1 MEKLIPFAQI
11 NLFLVIFYAIYWLFL
26 RKETFHQVNRF
37 YLIGSSILSVI
48 LPFADLSSVKTWALA
63 GQIQSLVYEY
73 DLPELVVS
81 QNTEH
86 KLNWVLIISILYLTI
101 VAFLFLKLAFGV
113 ARAYAIVQSP
123 SFNESNA
130 FSFFGIIK
138 IDKKLPYFRTIRAH
152 ERVHTLQ
159 LHFLDLFFFELM
171 TVFFWCNPV
180 VYIYRFTIKNLHEFL
195 ADQEASQTL
204 PTVADYA
211 TLLLSKQFKIAPE
224 HLFVQP
230 FYNKSTLKIRIQM
243 LLKGKSNNWAIL
255 KYGVVA
261 PILLMAVLVS
271 SVSCSDNSVDKPVE
285 IDIIEDVKSEV
296 PPPPPPPAP
305 NDMSLFKAK
314 ETGPKPIFTAVE
326 QNPEFIGGQA
336 KMYQYLG
343 EHIKYPA
350 AAQRANISGRVFV
363 KFVVED
369 DGTISDVE
377 VMKGIGF
384 GCDEEAIRVVK
395 SMPKWNPGVQNGKNV
410 RVYYNMPIVYKL
422 D

>member
-1 MEKLIPFAQI
+1 
-11 NLFLVIFYAIYWLFL
+11 
-26 RKETFHQVNRF
+26 
-37 YLIGSSILSVI
+37 VI

-101 VAFLFLKLAFGV
+101 VAFLFLRLAFGV

-180 VYIYRFTIKNLHEFL
+180 VYIFRYTIKNLHEFL

-211 TLLLSKQFKIAPE
+211 TLLLSKQFKVAPE

-261 PILLMAVLVS
+261 PILFMALMVS
-271 SVSCSDNSVDKPVE
+271 SVSCSDASVKKSVE
-285 IDIIEDVKSEV
+285 IDILKEEKVGI
-296 PPPPPPPAP
+296 PPPVPLLEEA
-305 NDMSLFKAK
+305 DATLKIQKK
-314 ETGPKPIFTAVE
+314 EIFTAVE

-343 EHIKYPA
+343 ENIKYPA

-369 DGTISDVE
+369 DGAIGDVE

>member
-1 MEKLIPFAQI
+1 MEKLIPFFQI
-11 NLFLVIFYAIYWLFL
+11 NIFLVIFYAIYWLFL

-37 YLIGSSILSVI
+37 YLLASSILSVM
-48 LPFADLSSVKTWALA
+48 LPFSDLSSVRTWAVT
-63 GQIQSLVYEY
+63 GEIQNLIYAY
-73 DLPELVVS
+73 NLPELVVS
-81 QNTEH
+81 QNTDH
-86 KLNWVLIISILYLTI
+86 KLNWVLIISILYLSV
-101 VAFLFLKLAFGV
+101 VALLFLKLAFGV
-113 ARAYAIVQSP
+113 ARAYAIIQSP

-138 IDKKLPYFRTIRAH
+138 IDKKLPHFRTIRAH
-152 ERVHTLQ
+152 ERVHTIQ
-159 LHFLDLFFFELM
+159 LHFLDLFFFELLN
-171 TVFFWCNPV
+171 VVFWCNPV
-180 VYIYRFTIKNLHEFL
+180 VYLYKFTIKNLHEFL
-195 ADQEASQTL
+195 ADQEASRTL
-204 PTVADYA
+204 PSVADYA

-224 HLFVQP
+224 HLFVQQ
-230 FYNKSTLKIRIQM
+230 FHKKSTLKIRIQM

-261 PILLMAVLVS
+261 PILFMAVLVS
-271 SVSCSDNSVDKPVE
+271 SVSCSDATEGKPLE
-285 IDIIEDVKSEV
+285 IDIKEDVKSEI
-296 PPPPPPPAP
+296 PPPPPPARP
-305 NDMSLFKAK
+305 IDEADAALKIQK
-314 ETGPKPIFTAVE
+314 REIFTAVE
-326 QNPEFIGGQA
+326 QNPEFVGGQA

-343 EHIKYPA
+343 ENIKYPA

-369 DGTISDVE
+369 DGSIGDVS

-395 SMPKWNPGVQNGKNV
+395 SMPRWKPGVQNGKNV

>member
-1 MEKLIPFAQI
+1 MEKLIPFVQI
-11 NLFLVIFYAIYWLFL
+11 NLFLVVFYAIYWLFL

-37 YLIGSSILSVI
+37 YLLGSSILSVL
-48 LPFADLSSVKTWALA
+48 LPFIDLSSVRTWAVT
-63 GQIQSLVYEY
+63 GEIQNLIYEY
-73 DLPELVVS
+73 NLPELVVS
-81 QNTEH
+81 QNTDH
-86 KLNWVLIISILYLTI
+86 SLNWVLIISILYLTV
-101 VAFLFLKLAFGV
+101 VALLFLKLAFGV
-113 ARAYAIVQSP
+113 ARAYAIIQSP

-152 ERVHTLQ
+152 ERVHTIQ
-159 LHFLDLFFFELM
+159 LHFLDLFFFELLN
-171 TVFFWCNPV
+171 VVFWCNPV
-180 VYIYRFTIKNLHEFL
+180 VYLYKFTIKNLHEFL
-195 ADQEASQTL
+195 ADQQASQTL
-204 PTVADYA
+204 PSVADYA

-230 FYNKSTLKIRIQM
+230 FYNKSTLKMRIQM

-261 PILLMAVLVS
+261 PILFMAVLTS
-271 SVSCSDNSVDKPVE
+271 SVSCSNASVDEPVE
-285 IDIIEDVKSEV
+285 IDITKDETLAT
-296 PPPPPPPAP
+296 PPPPPPPP
-305 NDMSLFKAK
+305 
-314 ETGPKPIFTAVE
+314 PIDEADAARKIEKREIFSIVE
-326 QNPEFIGGQA
+326 QNPQFDGGQGE
-336 KMYQYLG
+336 MYKYLG
-343 EHIKYPA
+343 ENIKYPA

-369 DGTISDVE
+369 DGSIGDV
-377 VMKGIGF
+377 VVLKGIGF

-395 SMPKWNPGVQNGKNV
+395 SMPRWKPGVQNGKNV

>member
-1 MEKLIPFAQI
+1 
-11 NLFLVIFYAIYWLFL
+11 
-26 RKETFHQVNRF
+26 
-37 YLIGSSILSVI
+37 
-48 LPFADLSSVKTWALA
+48 
-63 GQIQSLVYEY
+63 
-73 DLPELVVS
+73 
-81 QNTEH
+81 
-86 KLNWVLIISILYLTI
+86 
-101 VAFLFLKLAFGV
+101 
-113 ARAYAIVQSP
+113 
-123 SFNESNA
+123 
-130 FSFFGIIK
+130 
-138 IDKKLPYFRTIRAH
+138 
-152 ERVHTLQ
+152 
-159 LHFLDLFFFELM
+159 
-171 TVFFWCNPV
+171 
-180 VYIYRFTIKNLHEFL
+180 L

-211 TLLLSKQFKIAPE
+211 TLLLSKQFKVAPE

-261 PILLMAVLVS
+261 PILFMALMVS
-271 SVSCSDNSVDKPVE
+271 SVSCSDASVKKSVE
-285 IDIIEDVKSEV
+285 IDILKEEKVGI
-296 PPPPPPPAP
+296 PPPVPLLEEA
-305 NDMSLFKAK
+305 DATLKIQKK
-314 ETGPKPIFTAVE
+314 EIFTAVE

-343 EHIKYPA
+343 ENIKYPA

-369 DGTISDVE
+369 DGAIGDVE

>member
-1 MEKLIPFAQI
+1 MEKLIPFVQI
-11 NLFLVIFYAIYWLFL
+11 NLFLVVFYAIYWLFL

-37 YLIGSSILSVI
+37 YLIGSSIISVL
-48 LPFADLSSVKTWALA
+48 LPFANLSSVKTWALA
-63 GQIQSLVYEY
+63 GQIQSLIYEY

-113 ARAYAIVQSP
+113 ARAYAIIQSP

-138 IDKKLPYFRTIRAH
+138 IDKKLPHFRTIRAH

-159 LHFLDLFFFELM
+159 LHFLDLFFFELLTM
-171 TVFFWCNPV
+171 VFWCNPV
-180 VYIYRFTIKNLHEFL
+180 VYLYRATIKNLHEFL
-195 ADQEASQTL
+195 ADEEASRTL

-224 HLFVQP
+224 HLFVQQ
-230 FYNKSTLKIRIQM
+230 FHKKSTLKIRIQM

-261 PILLMAVLVS
+261 PILFMAVMVS
-271 SVSCSDNSVDKPVE
+271 SVSCSDNSVNEPVE
-285 IDIIEDVKSEV
+285 IDILKEEKVGI
-296 PPPPPPPAP
+296 PPPPPPAP
-305 NDMSLFKAK
+305 PIDVADAALKIQK
-314 ETGPKPIFTAVE
+314 REIFTAVE
-326 QNPEFIGGQA
+326 QNPEFVGGQA

-343 EHIKYPA
+343 ENIKYPA

-369 DGTISDVE
+369 DGSIGDVN

-395 SMPKWNPGVQNGKNV
+395 SMPRWKPGVQNGKNV
-410 RVYYNMPIVYKL
+410 RVYYNMPIVYRL

>member
-1 MEKLIPFAQI
+1 MEKLIPFVQI
-11 NLFLVIFYAIYWLFL
+11 NLFLGVFYAIYWLFL

-37 YLIGSSILSVI
+37 YLIGSSIISVI

-63 GQIQSLVYEY
+63 GQIQSLIYEY

-81 QNTEH
+81 QNTQH

-113 ARAYAIVQSP
+113 ARAYAIIQSP

-138 IDKKLPYFRTIRAH
+138 IDKKLPHFRTIRAH

-159 LHFLDLFFFELM
+159 LHFLDLFFFELLTM
-171 TVFFWCNPV
+171 VFWCNPV
-180 VYIYRFTIKNLHEFL
+180 VYLYRATVKNLHEFL
-195 ADQEASQTL
+195 ADEEASRTL

-211 TLLLSKQFKIAPE
+211 TLLLSKHFKIAPE
-224 HLFVQP
+224 HLFVQQ
-230 FYNKSTLKIRIQM
+230 FHKKSTLKIRIQM

-261 PILLMAVLVS
+261 PILFIAVLVS
-271 SVSCSDNSVDKPVE
+271 SVSCSDVTIDKPVT
-285 IDIIEDVKSEV
+285 IDILERAKVDA
-296 PPPPPPPAP
+296 PPPPPPPP
-305 NDMSLFKAK
+305 IERKSGSKNL
-314 ETGPKPIFTAVE
+314 GNKPIFTAVE
-326 QNPEFIGGQA
+326 ENPEFKGGQA
-336 KMYQYLG
+336 EMYRYLG
-343 EHIKYPA
+343 ENIKYPA
-350 AAQRANISGRVFV
+350 AAQRANVSGRVFV
-363 KFVVED
+363 KFIVED
-369 DGTISDVE
+369 DGSIGDVV

-395 SMPKWNPGVQNGKNV
+395 SMPKWKPGVQNGKNV

>member
-101 VAFLFLKLAFGV
+101 VAFLFLRLAFGV

-180 VYIYRFTIKNLHEFL
+180 VYIFRYTIKNLHEFL

-211 TLLLSKQFKIAPE
+211 TLLLSKQFKVAPE

-261 PILLMAVLVS
+261 PILFMALMVS
-271 SVSCSDNSVDKPVE
+271 SVSCSDASVKKSVE
-285 IDIIEDVKSEV
+285 IDILKEEKVGI
-296 PPPPPPPAP
+296 PPPVPLLEEA
-305 NDMSLFKAK
+305 DATLKIQKK
-314 ETGPKPIFTAVE
+314 EIFTAVE

-343 EHIKYPA
+343 ENIKYPA

-369 DGTISDVE
+369 DGAIGDVE

>member
-1 MEKLIPFAQI
+1 MEKLIPFVQI
-11 NLFLVIFYAIYWLFL
+11 NLFLVVFYAIYWLFL

-37 YLIGSSILSVI
+37 YLIGSSIISVL

-63 GQIQSLVYEY
+63 GQIQSLIYEY

-113 ARAYAIVQSP
+113 ARAYAIIQSP

-138 IDKKLPYFRTIRAH
+138 IDKKLPHFRTIRAH

-159 LHFLDLFFFELM
+159 LHFLDLFFFELLTM
-171 TVFFWCNPV
+171 VFWCNPV
-180 VYIYRFTIKNLHEFL
+180 VYLYRATIKNLHEFL
-195 ADQEASQTL
+195 ADEEASRTL

-224 HLFVQP
+224 HLFVQQ
-230 FYNKSTLKIRIQM
+230 FHKKSTLKVRIQM

-261 PILLMAVLVS
+261 PILFMAVMVS
-271 SVSCSDNSVDKPVE
+271 SVSCSDNSVNEPVE
-285 IDIIEDVKSEV
+285 IDIIKEEKVGI
-296 PPPPPPPAP
+296 PPPPPPAP
-305 NDMSLFKAK
+305 PIDVADAALKIQK
-314 ETGPKPIFTAVE
+314 REIFTAVE
-326 QNPEFIGGQA
+326 QNPEFVGGQA

-343 EHIKYPA
+343 ENIKYPA

-369 DGTISDVE
+369 DGSIGDVK

-395 SMPKWNPGVQNGKNV
+395 SMPRWKPGVQNGKNV
-410 RVYYNMPIVYKL
+410 RVYYNMPIVYRL

>member
-1 MEKLIPFAQI
+1 MEKLIPFVQV

-37 YLIGSSILSVI
+37 YLIGSSILSMI

-261 PILLMAVLVS
+261 PILFMALMVS
-271 SVSCSDNSVDKPVE
+271 SVSCSDASVKKSVE
-285 IDIIEDVKSEV
+285 IDILKEEKVGI
-296 PPPPPPPAP
+296 PPPPPIPLLEEA
-305 NDMSLFKAK
+305 DATLKIQKK
-314 ETGPKPIFTAVE
+314 EIFTAVE

-343 EHIKYPA
+343 ENIKYPA

-369 DGTISDVE
+369 DGAIGDVE

>member
-1 MEKLIPFAQI
+1 MEKLIPFVQI
-11 NLFLVIFYAIYWLFL
+11 NLFLVVFYAIYWLFL

-37 YLIGSSILSVI
+37 YLIGSSIISVL

-63 GQIQSLVYEY
+63 GQIQSLIYEY

-113 ARAYAIVQSP
+113 ARAYAIIQSP

-138 IDKKLPYFRTIRAH
+138 IDKKLPHFRTIRAH

-159 LHFLDLFFFELM
+159 LHFLDLFFFELLTM
-171 TVFFWCNPV
+171 VFWCNPV
-180 VYIYRFTIKNLHEFL
+180 VYLCRATIKNLHEFL
-195 ADQEASQTL
+195 ADEEASRTL

-224 HLFVQP
+224 HLFVQQ
-230 FYNKSTLKIRIQM
+230 FHKKSTLKIRIQM

-261 PILLMAVLVS
+261 PILFMAVIVS
-271 SVSCSDNSVDKPVE
+271 SVSCSDNSVNEPVE
-285 IDIIEDVKSEV
+285 IDIIKEEKVGI
-296 PPPPPPPAP
+296 PPPPPPAP
-305 NDMSLFKAK
+305 PIDVTDAALKIQK
-314 ETGPKPIFTAVE
+314 REIFTAVE
-326 QNPEFIGGQA
+326 QNPEFVGGQA

-343 EHIKYPA
+343 ENIKYPA

-369 DGTISDVE
+369 DGSIGDVK

-395 SMPKWNPGVQNGKNV
+395 SMPRWKPGVQNGKNV
-410 RVYYNMPIVYKL
+410 RVYYNMPIVYRL

>member
-1 MEKLIPFAQI
+1 MEKLIPFVQI
-11 NLFLVIFYAIYWLFL
+11 NLFLVVFYAIYWLFL

-37 YLIGSSILSVI
+37 YLIGSSIISVL
-48 LPFADLSSVKTWALA
+48 LPFVDLSSVKTWALA
-63 GQIQSLVYEY
+63 GQIQSLIYEY

-81 QNTEH
+81 QNTEN
-86 KLNWVLIISILYLTI
+86 KLNWVLIISILYLSV
-101 VAFLFLKLAFGV
+101 VALLFLKLAFGV
-113 ARAYAIVQSP
+113 ARAYAIIQSP

-138 IDKKLPYFRTIRAH
+138 IDKKLPHFRTIRAH

-159 LHFLDLFFFELM
+159 LHFLDLFFFELLIM
-171 TVFFWCNPV
+171 VFWCNPM
-180 VYIYRFTIKNLHEFL
+180 VYLYRASIKNLHEFL
-195 ADQEASQTL
+195 ADEEASRTL

-224 HLFVQP
+224 HLFVQQ
-230 FYNKSTLKIRIQM
+230 FQKKSTLKIRIQM

-261 PILLMAVLVS
+261 PMLFMAVLVS
-271 SVSCSDNSVDKPVE
+271 SVSCSEPTINSPVE
-285 IDIIEDVKSEV
+285 IDIVKDGKSEI
-296 PPPPPPPAP
+296 PPPAP
-305 NDMSLFKAK
+305 PIDEADAALKIQKK
-314 ETGPKPIFTAVE
+314 EIYTAVE
-326 QNPEFIGGQA
+326 QNPEFVGGQD

-343 EHIKYPA
+343 ENIKYPA
-350 AAQRANISGRVFV
+350 AAQRADVSGRVFV
-363 KFVVED
+363 KFIVED
-369 DGTISDVE
+369 DGTIGDVV

-395 SMPKWNPGVQNGKNV
+395 SMPRWKPGVQNGKNV

>member
-1 MEKLIPFAQI
+1 MEKLIPFVQI
-11 NLFLVIFYAIYWLFL
+11 NLFLVVFYAIYWLFL

-37 YLIGSSILSVI
+37 YLIGSSIISVL

-63 GQIQSLVYEY
+63 GQIQSLIYEY

-113 ARAYAIVQSP
+113 ARAYAIIQSP

-138 IDKKLPYFRTIRAH
+138 IDKKLPHFRTIRAH

-159 LHFLDLFFFELM
+159 LHFLDLFFFELLTM
-171 TVFFWCNPV
+171 VFWCNPV
-180 VYIYRFTIKNLHEFL
+180 VYLYRATIKNLHEFL
-195 ADQEASQTL
+195 ADEEASRTL

-224 HLFVQP
+224 HLFVQQ
-230 FYNKSTLKIRIQM
+230 FHKKSTLKIRIQM

-261 PILLMAVLVS
+261 PILFMAVMVS
-271 SVSCSDNSVDKPVE
+271 SVSCSDNSVNEPVE
-285 IDIIEDVKSEV
+285 IDILKEEKVGI
-296 PPPPPPPAP
+296 PPPPPPAP
-305 NDMSLFKAK
+305 PIDVADAALKIQK
-314 ETGPKPIFTAVE
+314 REIFTAVE
-326 QNPEFIGGQA
+326 QNPEFVGGQA

-343 EHIKYPA
+343 ENIKYPA

-369 DGTISDVE
+369 DGSIGDVK

-395 SMPKWNPGVQNGKNV
+395 SMPRWKPGVQNGKNV
-410 RVYYNMPIVYKL
+410 RVYYNMPIVYRL

>member
-1 MEKLIPFAQI
+1 MEKLIPFLQI
-11 NLFLVIFYAIYWLFL
+11 NLFLVVFYAIYWLFL

-37 YLIGSSILSVI
+37 YLLGSTVLSIM
-48 LPFADLSSVKTWALA
+48 LPFTDLSSVRSWALT
-63 GQIQSLVYEY
+63 GEIQSLIYEY
-73 DLPELVVS
+73 NLPELVVS
-81 QNTEH
+81 QNTDH
-86 KLNWVLIISILYLTI
+86 SLNWVLIISILYLTV
-101 VAFLFLKLAFGV
+101 VALLFLKLAFGV
-113 ARAYAIVQSP
+113 ARAYAIIQTP

-159 LHFLDLFFFELM
+159 LHFLDLFFFELL
-171 TVFFWCNPV
+171 TVVFWCNPV

-195 ADQEASQTL
+195 ADQEASRTL

-224 HLFVQP
+224 HLFVQQ
-230 FYNKSTLKIRIQM
+230 FHKKSTLKIRIQM

-261 PILLMAVLVS
+261 PILFLAVLVS
-271 SVSCSDNSVDKPVE
+271 SVSCSDTSISEPVE
-285 IDIIEDVKSEV
+285 IDISKDEQMGI
-296 PPPPPPPAP
+296 PPPPPPAP
-305 NDMSLFKAK
+305 LIDEADAALKIQK
-314 ETGPKPIFTAVE
+314 REIFTAVE
-326 QNPEFIGGQA
+326 QGPEFVGGQA

-343 EHIKYPA
+343 ENIKYPA

-369 DGTISDVE
+369 DGSIGEVN

-395 SMPKWNPGVQNGKNV
+395 SMPKWKPGVQNGKNV
-410 RVYYNMPIVYKL
+410 RVYYNMPIVYRL

>member
-101 VAFLFLKLAFGV
+101 VAFLFLRLAFGV

-180 VYIYRFTIKNLHEFL
+180 VYIFRYTIKNLHEFL

-261 PILLMAVLVS
+261 PILFMALMVS
-271 SVSCSDNSVDKPVE
+271 SVSCSDASVKKSVE
-285 IDIIEDVKSEV
+285 IDILKEEKVGI
-296 PPPPPPPAP
+296 PPPVPLLEEA
-305 NDMSLFKAK
+305 DATLKIQKK
-314 ETGPKPIFTAVE
+314 EIFTAVE

-343 EHIKYPA
+343 ENIKYPA

-369 DGTISDVE
+369 DGAIGDVE

>member
-1 MEKLIPFAQI
+1 MEKLIPFVQI
-11 NLFLVIFYAIYWLFL
+11 NLFLVVFYAIYWLFL

-37 YLIGSSILSVI
+37 YLIGSSIISVL

-63 GQIQSLVYEY
+63 GQIQSLIYEY

-113 ARAYAIVQSP
+113 ARAYAIIQSP

-138 IDKKLPYFRTIRAH
+138 IDKKLPHFRTIRAH

-159 LHFLDLFFFELM
+159 LHFLDLFFFELLTM
-171 TVFFWCNPV
+171 VFWCNPV
-180 VYIYRFTIKNLHEFL
+180 VYLYRATIKNLHEFL
-195 ADQEASQTL
+195 ADEEASRTL

-211 TLLLSKQFKIAPE
+211 TLLLSKHFKIAPE
-224 HLFVQP
+224 HLFVQQ
-230 FYNKSTLKIRIQM
+230 FHKKSTLKIRIQM

-261 PILLMAVLVS
+261 PILFMAVMVS
-271 SVSCSDNSVDKPVE
+271 SVSCSDNSVNEPVE
-285 IDIIEDVKSEV
+285 IDILKEEKVGI
-296 PPPPPPPAP
+296 PPPPPPAP
-305 NDMSLFKAK
+305 PIDVADAAWKIQK
-314 ETGPKPIFTAVE
+314 REIFTAVE
-326 QNPEFIGGQA
+326 QNPEFVGGQA

-343 EHIKYPA
+343 ENIKYPA

-369 DGTISDVE
+369 DGSIGDVN

-395 SMPKWNPGVQNGKNV
+395 SMPRWKPGVQNGKNV
-410 RVYYNMPIVYKL
+410 RVYYNMPIVYRL

>member
-1 MEKLIPFAQI
+1 MEKLIPFVQV

-37 YLIGSSILSVI
+37 YLIGSSILSMI
-48 LPFADLSSVKTWALA
+48 LPFVDLSSVKTWALA

-113 ARAYAIVQSP
+113 ARAYAIVLSP

-180 VYIYRFTIKNLHEFL
+180 VYIYRYTIKNLHEFL

-261 PILLMAVLVS
+261 PILFMALMVS
-271 SVSCSDNSVDKPVE
+271 SVSCSDASVKKSVE
-285 IDIIEDVKSEV
+285 IDILKEEKVGI
-296 PPPPPPPAP
+296 PPPPPIPLLEEA
-305 NDMSLFKAK
+305 DATLKIQKK
-314 ETGPKPIFTAVE
+314 EIFTAVE

-343 EHIKYPA
+343 ENIKYPA

-369 DGTISDVE
+369 DGAIGDVE

>member
-1 MEKLIPFAQI
+1 MEKLIPFVQI
-11 NLFLVIFYAIYWLFL
+11 NLFLVVFYAIYWLFL

-37 YLIGSSILSVI
+37 YLIGSSIISVL
-48 LPFADLSSVKTWALA
+48 LPFVDLSSVKTWALA
-63 GQIQSLVYEY
+63 GQIQSLIYEY

-86 KLNWVLIISILYLTI
+86 KLNWVLIISILYLSV
-101 VAFLFLKLAFGV
+101 VALLFLKLAFGV
-113 ARAYAIVQSP
+113 ARAYAIIQSP

-138 IDKKLPYFRTIRAH
+138 IDKKLPHFRTIRAH

-159 LHFLDLFFFELM
+159 LHFLDLFFFELLIM
-171 TVFFWCNPV
+171 VFWCNPM
-180 VYIYRFTIKNLHEFL
+180 VYLYRASIKNLHEFL
-195 ADQEASQTL
+195 ADEEASRTL
-204 PTVADYA
+204 PSVADYA

-224 HLFVQP
+224 HLFVQQ
-230 FYNKSTLKIRIQM
+230 FQKKSTLKIRIQM

-261 PILLMAVLVS
+261 PMLFMAVLVS
-271 SVSCSDNSVDKPVE
+271 SVSCSEPTINSPVE
-285 IDIIEDVKSEV
+285 IDIVKDGKSEI
-296 PPPPPPPAP
+296 PPPAP
-305 NDMSLFKAK
+305 PIDEADAALKIQKK
-314 ETGPKPIFTAVE
+314 EIYTAVE
-326 QNPEFIGGQA
+326 QNPEFVGGQD

-343 EHIKYPA
+343 ENIKYPA
-350 AAQRANISGRVFV
+350 AAQRADVSGRVFV
-363 KFVVED
+363 KFIVED
-369 DGTISDVE
+369 DGTIGDVV

-395 SMPKWNPGVQNGKNV
+395 SMPRWKPGVQNGKNV

>member
-1 MEKLIPFAQI
+1 MEKLIPFVQI
-11 NLFLVIFYAIYWLFL
+11 NLFLVVFYAIYWLFL

-37 YLIGSSILSVI
+37 YLIGSSVISVL

-81 QNTEH
+81 QNTQH

-113 ARAYAIVQSP
+113 ARAYAIIQSP

-138 IDKKLPYFRTIRAH
+138 IDKKLPHFRTIRAH
-152 ERVHTLQ
+152 ERVHTIQ
-159 LHFLDLFFFELM
+159 LHFLDLFFFELLTM
-171 TVFFWCNPV
+171 VFWCNPV
-180 VYIYRFTIKNLHEFL
+180 VYLYRATIKNLHEFL
-195 ADQEASQTL
+195 ADEEASRTL

-224 HLFVQP
+224 HLFVQQ
-230 FYNKSTLKIRIQM
+230 FHKKSTLKIRIQM

-261 PILLMAVLVS
+261 PILFLAIMIS
-271 SVSCSDNSVDKPVE
+271 SVSCSDTVITEPVE
-285 IDIIEDVKSEV
+285 IDILEKGKADA
-296 PPPPPPPAP
+296 PPPPPPVPESEQGTLAR
-305 NDMSLFKAK
+305 KAANK
-314 ETGPKPIFTAVE
+314 EIFTAVE
-326 QNPEFIGGQA
+326 QNPEFKGGQA
-336 KMYQYLG
+336 EMYKFLG
-343 EHIKYPA
+343 EHIKYPQ
-350 AAQRANISGRVFV
+350 AAQRANVSGRVFV
-363 KFVVED
+363 KFIVEADGSIGDVV
-369 DGTISDVE
+369 

-384 GCDEEAIRVVK
+384 GCDEEAVRVVK
-395 SMPKWNPGVQNGKNV
+395 SMPNWTPGMQNGKAV
-410 RVYYNMPIVYKL
+410 RVYYNMPIVYRL

>member
-101 VAFLFLKLAFGV
+101 VAFLFLRLAFGV

-180 VYIYRFTIKNLHEFL
+180 VYIFRYTIKNLHEFL

-261 PILLMAVLVS
+261 PILFMALMVS
-271 SVSCSDNSVDKPVE
+271 SVSCSDASVKKSVE
-285 IDIIEDVKSEV
+285 IDILKEEKVGI
-296 PPPPPPPAP
+296 PPPVPLLEEA
-305 NDMSLFKAK
+305 DATLKIQKK
-314 ETGPKPIFTAVE
+314 EIFTAVE

-343 EHIKYPA
+343 ENIKYPA

-369 DGTISDVE
+369 DGAIGDVE

-384 GCDEEAIRVVK
+384 GCDKEAIRVVK

>member
-1 MEKLIPFAQI
+1 MEKLIPFVQI
-11 NLFLVIFYAIYWLFL
+11 NLFLVVFYAIYWLFL

-37 YLIGSSILSVI
+37 YLIGSSIISVL

-63 GQIQSLVYEY
+63 GQIQSLIYEY

-113 ARAYAIVQSP
+113 ARAYAIIQSP

-138 IDKKLPYFRTIRAH
+138 IDKKLPHFRTIRAH

-159 LHFLDLFFFELM
+159 LHFLDLFFFELLTM
-171 TVFFWCNPV
+171 VFWCNPV
-180 VYIYRFTIKNLHEFL
+180 VYLYRATIKNLHEFL
-195 ADQEASQTL
+195 ADEEASRTL

-224 HLFVQP
+224 HLFVQQ
-230 FYNKSTLKIRIQM
+230 FHKKSTLKIRIQM

-261 PILLMAVLVS
+261 PILFMAVMVS
-271 SVSCSDNSVDKPVE
+271 SVSCSDNSVNEPVE
-285 IDIIEDVKSEV
+285 IDILKEEKVGI
-296 PPPPPPPAP
+296 PPPPPPAP
-305 NDMSLFKAK
+305 PIDVTDAALKIQK
-314 ETGPKPIFTAVE
+314 REIFTAVE
-326 QNPEFIGGQA
+326 QNPEFVGGQA

-343 EHIKYPA
+343 ENIKYPA

-369 DGTISDVE
+369 DGSIGDVK

-384 GCDEEAIRVVK
+384 GCDEEAVRVVK
-395 SMPKWNPGVQNGKNV
+395 SMPKWKPGVQNGKNV
-410 RVYYNMPIVYKL
+410 RVYYNMPIVYRL

>member
-1 MEKLIPFAQI
+1 MEKLIPFVQI
-11 NLFLVIFYAIYWLFL
+11 NLFLVVFYAIYWLFL

-37 YLIGSSILSVI
+37 YLIGSSIISVL
-48 LPFADLSSVKTWALA
+48 LPFVDLSSVKTWALA
-63 GQIQSLVYEY
+63 GQIQSLIYEY

-81 QNTEH
+81 QNTEN
-86 KLNWVLIISILYLTI
+86 KLNWVLIISILYLSV
-101 VAFLFLKLAFGV
+101 VALLFLKLAFGV
-113 ARAYAIVQSP
+113 ARAYAIIQSP

-138 IDKKLPYFRTIRAH
+138 IDKKLPHFRTIRAH

-159 LHFLDLFFFELM
+159 LHFLDLFFFELLIM
-171 TVFFWCNPV
+171 VFWCNPM
-180 VYIYRFTIKNLHEFL
+180 VYLYRASIKNLHEFL
-195 ADQEASQTL
+195 ADEEASRTL

-224 HLFVQP
+224 HLFVQQ
-230 FYNKSTLKIRIQM
+230 FHKKSTLKIRIQM

-261 PILLMAVLVS
+261 PMLFMAVLVS
-271 SVSCSDNSVDKPVE
+271 SVSCSEPTINSPVE
-285 IDIIEDVKSEV
+285 IDIVKDGKSEI
-296 PPPPPPPAP
+296 PPPAP
-305 NDMSLFKAK
+305 PIDEADAALKIQKK
-314 ETGPKPIFTAVE
+314 EIYTAVE
-326 QNPEFIGGQA
+326 QNPEFVGGQD

-343 EHIKYPA
+343 ENIKYPA
-350 AAQRANISGRVFV
+350 AAQRADVSGRVFV
-363 KFVVED
+363 KFIVED
-369 DGTISDVE
+369 DGTIGDVV

-395 SMPKWNPGVQNGKNV
+395 SMPRWKPGVQNGKNV

>member
-1 MEKLIPFAQI
+1 MEKLIPFVQI
-11 NLFLVIFYAIYWLFL
+11 NLFLVVFYTIYWLFL

-37 YLIGSSILSVI
+37 YLIGSSIISVI
-48 LPFADLSSVKTWALA
+48 LPFADLSLVKTWALA
-63 GQIQSLVYEY
+63 GQIQSLIYEY

-81 QNTEH
+81 QNTTH

-113 ARAYAIVQSP
+113 ARAYAIIQSP

-159 LHFLDLFFFELM
+159 LHFLDLFFFELLTM
-171 TVFFWCNPV
+171 VFWCNPV
-180 VYIYRFTIKNLHEFL
+180 VYLYRATIKNLHEFL
-195 ADQEASQTL
+195 ADEEASRTL

-224 HLFVQP
+224 HLFVQQ
-230 FYNKSTLKIRIQM
+230 FHKKSTLKIRIQM
-243 LLKGKSNNWAIL
+243 LMKGKSNNWAIL

-261 PILLMAVLVS
+261 PILFIAVLVS
-271 SVSCSDNSVDKPVE
+271 SVSCSDATEGKPIE
-285 IDIIEDVKSEV
+285 IEIIEDVKSEI
-296 PPPPPPPAP
+296 PPPPPPAP
-305 NDMSLFKAK
+305 KIDEADVALKINKR
-314 ETGPKPIFTAVE
+314 EIFTAVE
-326 QNPEFIGGQA
+326 QNPEFVGGQA

-343 EHIKYPA
+343 ENIKYPA
-350 AAQRANISGRVFV
+350 AAQRANVSGRVFV
-363 KFVVED
+363 KFIVEE
-369 DGTISDVE
+369 DGSIGNVA

-395 SMPKWNPGVQNGKNV
+395 SMPRWKPGVQNGKYV
-410 RVYYNMPIVYKL
+410 RVYYNMPIVYRL

>member
-1 MEKLIPFAQI
+1 MEKLIPFVQI
-11 NLFLVIFYAIYWLFL
+11 NLFLVVFYAIYWLFL

-37 YLIGSSILSVI
+37 YLLGSSILSVM
-48 LPFADLSSVKTWALA
+48 LPFIDLSSVKTWAVT
-63 GQIQSLVYEY
+63 GEIQNLIYEY
-73 DLPELVVS
+73 NLPELVVS
-81 QNTEH
+81 QNTDH
-86 KLNWVLIISILYLTI
+86 SLNWVLIICILYLTV
-101 VAFLFLKLAFGV
+101 VALLFLKLAFGV
-113 ARAYAIVQSP
+113 ARAYAIIQSP

-138 IDKKLPYFRTIRAH
+138 IDKKLPHFRTIRAH
-152 ERVHTLQ
+152 ERVHTIQ
-159 LHFLDLFFFELM
+159 LHFLDLFFFELLN
-171 TVFFWCNPV
+171 VVFWCNPV
-180 VYIYRFTIKNLHEFL
+180 VYLYTFTIKNLHEFL
-195 ADQEASQTL
+195 ADQEASRTL
-204 PTVADYA
+204 PSVADYA

-230 FYNKSTLKIRIQM
+230 FHKKSTLKVRIQM

-261 PILLMAVLVS
+261 PILFLAVLVS
-271 SVSCSDNSVDKPVE
+271 SVSCSDANINEPAE
-285 IDIIEDVKSEV
+285 INLSKDETLVT
-296 PPPPPPPAP
+296 PPLPIDEPDAT
-305 NDMSLFKAK
+305 KK
-314 ETGPKPIFTAVE
+314 IKKREIFTAVE
-326 QNPEFIGGQA
+326 QNPEFAGGQA
-336 KMYQYLG
+336 EMYRYLG
-343 EHIKYPA
+343 ENIKYPA

-369 DGTISDVE
+369 DGSIGDVV

-395 SMPKWNPGVQNGKNV
+395 SMPRWKPGVQNGKNV

>member
-1 MEKLIPFAQI
+1 MEKLIPFVQI
-11 NLFLVIFYAIYWLFL
+11 NLFLVVFYAIYWLFL

-37 YLIGSSILSVI
+37 YLIGSSIISVI
-48 LPFADLSSVKTWALA
+48 LPFADLSSVKTWTLA
-63 GQIQSLVYEY
+63 GQIQSLIYEY
-73 DLPELVVS
+73 ELPELVVS

-113 ARAYAIVQSP
+113 ARAYAIIQSP

-138 IDKKLPYFRTIRAH
+138 IDKKLPHFRTIRAH

-159 LHFLDLFFFELM
+159 LHFLDLFFFELLTM
-171 TVFFWCNPV
+171 VFWCNPV
-180 VYIYRFTIKNLHEFL
+180 VYLYRATIKNLHEFL
-195 ADQEASQTL
+195 ADEEASRTL

-224 HLFVQP
+224 HLFVQQ
-230 FYNKSTLKIRIQM
+230 FHKKSTLKIRIQM

-261 PILLMAVLVS
+261 PILFLAVLVS
-271 SVSCSDNSVDKPVE
+271 SVSCSDVTIDRPVT
-285 IDIIEDVKSEV
+285 IDILERAKVDA
-296 PPPPPPPAP
+296 PPPPPPPIERQSGSK
-305 NDMSLFKAK
+305 NL
-314 ETGPKPIFTAVE
+314 GNKPIFTAVE
-326 QNPEFIGGQA
+326 ENPEFIGGRVE
-336 KMYQYLG
+336 MYKYLG
-343 EHIKYPA
+343 ENIQYPA
-350 AAQRANISGRVFV
+350 AAQRANVSGRVFV
-363 KFVVED
+363 KFIVEEDGSIGDVV
-369 DGTISDVE
+369 

-395 SMPKWNPGVQNGKNV
+395 SMPKWKPGVQNGKNV
-410 RVYYNMPIVYKL
+410 RVYNNMPIVYRL

>member
-1 MEKLIPFAQI
+1 MEKLIPFVQI
-11 NLFLVIFYAIYWLFL
+11 NLFLVVFYAIYWLFL

-37 YLIGSSILSVI
+37 YLIGSSIISVI
-48 LPFADLSSVKTWALA
+48 LPFADLSSVKTWTLA
-63 GQIQSLVYEY
+63 GEIQSLIYEY
-73 DLPELVVS
+73 ELPELVVS

-113 ARAYAIVQSP
+113 ARAYAIIQSP

-138 IDKKLPYFRTIRAH
+138 IDKKLPHFRTIRAH

-159 LHFLDLFFFELM
+159 LHFLDLFFFELLTM
-171 TVFFWCNPV
+171 VFWCNPV
-180 VYIYRFTIKNLHEFL
+180 VYLYRATIKNLHEFL
-195 ADQEASQTL
+195 ADEEASRTL

-224 HLFVQP
+224 HLFVQQ
-230 FYNKSTLKIRIQM
+230 FHKKSTLKIRIQM
-243 LLKGKSNNWAIL
+243 LLKGKSNNWAIM

-261 PILLMAVLVS
+261 PILFMAVMVS
-271 SVSCSDNSVDKPVE
+271 SVSCSDNSVNEPVE
-285 IDIIEDVKSEV
+285 IDILKEEKVGI
-296 PPPPPPPAP
+296 PPPPPPAP
-305 NDMSLFKAK
+305 PIDVADAALKIQRR
-314 ETGPKPIFTAVE
+314 EIFTAVE
-326 QNPEFIGGQA
+326 QNPEFVGGQA

-343 EHIKYPA
+343 ENIKYPA

-369 DGTISDVE
+369 DGSIGDVN

-395 SMPKWNPGVQNGKNV
+395 SMPRWKPGVQNGKNV
-410 RVYYNMPIVYKL
+410 RVYYNMPIVYRL

>member
-1 MEKLIPFAQI
+1 MEKLIPFIQI
-11 NLFLVIFYAIYWLFL
+11 NLFLVVFYAIYWLFL

-37 YLIGSSILSVI
+37 YLLGSTLISIT
-48 LPFADLSSVKTWALA
+48 LPFADLSFVKSWAWS

-86 KLNWVLIISILYLTI
+86 KLNWVLIVSILYLTI

-113 ARAYAIVQSP
+113 ARAYAIIQSP
-123 SFNESNA
+123 NFNESNA

-138 IDKKLPYFRTIRAH
+138 IDKKMPHFRTIRAH
-152 ERVHTLQ
+152 ERVHTIQ
-159 LHFLDLFFFELM
+159 LHFLDLFFFEL
-171 TVFFWCNPV
+171 VSVVFWCNPV
-180 VYIYRFTIKNLHEFL
+180 VYFYKNTIKNLHEFL
-195 ADQEASQTL
+195 ADAEASRTL
-204 PTVADYA
+204 PSVADYA

-230 FYNKSTLKIRIQM
+230 FHKTSTLKIRIQM
-243 LLKGKSNNWAIL
+243 LLKGKSTKWAIM

-261 PILLMAVLVS
+261 PILFLAVLVS
-271 SVSCSDNSVDKPVE
+271 SVSCSEISADKPVE
-285 IDIIEDVKSEV
+285 IDIIENAKSEV

-305 NDMSLFKAK
+305 AEKKVLPSKD
-314 ETGPKPIFTAVE
+314 KPIFTAVE

-336 KMYQYLG
+336 EMYRYLG
-343 EHIKYPA
+343 ENIKYPT
-350 AAQRANISGRVFV
+350 AAQRADVSGRVFV
-363 KFVVED
+363 KFIVED
-369 DGTISDVE
+369 DGSIGEVE

-395 SMPKWNPGVQNGKNV
+395 SMPKWQPGVQNGHKV
-410 RVYYNMPIVYKL
+410 RTYYNMPIVYRL

>member
-1 MEKLIPFAQI
+1 MEKLIPFVQI
-11 NLFLVIFYAIYWLFL
+11 NLFLVVFYAIYWLFL

-37 YLIGSSILSVI
+37 YLIGSSVISVL

-63 GQIQSLVYEY
+63 GQIQSLIYEY

-81 QNTEH
+81 QNTQH

-113 ARAYAIVQSP
+113 ARAYAIIQSP

-130 FSFFGIIK
+130 FSFFGVIK
-138 IDKKLPYFRTIRAH
+138 IDKKLPHFRTIRAH
-152 ERVHTLQ
+152 ERVHTIQ
-159 LHFLDLFFFELM
+159 LHFLDLFFFELLT
-171 TVFFWCNPV
+171 TVFWCNPV
-180 VYIYRFTIKNLHEFL
+180 VYLYRATIKNLHEFL
-195 ADQEASQTL
+195 ADEEASRTL

-224 HLFVQP
+224 HLFVQQ
-230 FYNKSTLKIRIQM
+230 FHKKSTLKIRIQM

-261 PILLMAVLVS
+261 PILFLAVLVS
-271 SVSCSDNSVDKPVE
+271 SVSCSDVTIDKPVT
-285 IDIIEDVKSEV
+285 IDILESAKVV
-296 PPPPPPPAP
+296 APPPPPPPPIARLSSSE
-305 NDMSLFKAK
+305 NVGS
-314 ETGPKPIFTAVE
+314 KPIFTAVE
-326 QNPEFIGGQA
+326 QSPEFFGGQTE
-336 KMYQYLG
+336 MYKYLG
-343 EHIKYPA
+343 QNIQYPA
-350 AAQRANISGRVFV
+350 DAQRANVSGKVFV
-363 KFVVED
+363 KFIVED
-369 DGTISDVE
+369 DGSIGNVE

-395 SMPKWNPGVQNGKNV
+395 SMPRWKPGVQNGKNV
-410 RVYYNMPIVYKL
+410 RVYYNMPIVYRL

>member
-1 MEKLIPFAQI
+1 MEKLIPFVQI
-11 NLFLVIFYAIYWLFL
+11 NLFLVVFYAIYWLFL

-37 YLIGSSILSVI
+37 YLLGSSILSVM
-48 LPFADLSSVKTWALA
+48 LPFIDLSSVKTWAVT
-63 GQIQSLVYEY
+63 GEIQNLIYEY
-73 DLPELVVS
+73 NLPELVVS
-81 QNTEH
+81 QNTDH
-86 KLNWVLIISILYLTI
+86 SLNWVLIISILYLTV
-101 VAFLFLKLAFGV
+101 VALLFLKLAFGV
-113 ARAYAIVQSP
+113 ARAYAIIQSP

-138 IDKKLPYFRTIRAH
+138 IDKKLPHFRTIRAH
-152 ERVHTLQ
+152 ERVHTIQ
-159 LHFLDLFFFELM
+159 LHFLDLFFFELLN
-171 TVFFWCNPV
+171 VVFWCNPV
-180 VYIYRFTIKNLHEFL
+180 VYLYKFTIKNLHEFL
-195 ADQEASQTL
+195 ADQEASRTL
-204 PTVADYA
+204 PSVADYA

-230 FYNKSTLKIRIQM
+230 FYKKSTLKMRIQM

-261 PILLMAVLVS
+261 PILFLAVLIS
-271 SVSCSDNSVDKPVE
+271 SVSCSDANINEPAE
-285 IDIIEDVKSEV
+285 INLSKDETLVT
-296 PPPPPPPAP
+296 PPPPPLPI
-305 NDMSLFKAK
+305 D
-314 ETGPKPIFTAVE
+314 ETDATKKIKKREIFTAVE
-326 QNPEFIGGQA
+326 QNPEFAGGQA
-336 KMYQYLG
+336 EMYRYLG
-343 EHIKYPA
+343 ENIKYPA

-369 DGTISDVE
+369 DGSIGDVV

-395 SMPKWNPGVQNGKNV
+395 SMPRWKPGVQNGKNV

>member
-101 VAFLFLKLAFGV
+101 VAFLFLRLAFGV

-271 SVSCSDNSVDKPVE
+271 SVSCSDASVKKSVE
-285 IDIIEDVKSEV
+285 IDILKEEKVGIPPV
-296 PPPPPPPAP
+296 PLLEEA
-305 NDMSLFKAK
+305 DATLKIQKK
-314 ETGPKPIFTAVE
+314 EIFTAVE

-343 EHIKYPA
+343 ENIKYPA

-369 DGTISDVE
+369 DGAIGDVE

>member
-1 MEKLIPFAQI
+1 MEKLIPFVQI
-11 NLFLVIFYAIYWLFL
+11 NLFLVVFYAIYWLFL

-37 YLIGSSILSVI
+37 YLLGSSIISVM
-48 LPFADLSSVKTWALA
+48 LPFTDLSSVKSWTVAS
-63 GQIQSLVYEY
+63 QIQNLIYEY
-73 DLPELVVS
+73 NLPELVVS
-81 QNTEH
+81 QNTDH
-86 KLNWVLIISILYLTI
+86 KLNWVLIISILYLTV
-101 VAFLFLKLAFGV
+101 VALLFLKLAFGV
-113 ARAYAIVQSP
+113 ARAYAIIQSP

-138 IDKKLPYFRTIRAH
+138 IDKKLPHFRTIRVH
-152 ERVHTLQ
+152 ERVHTIQ
-159 LHFLDLFFFELM
+159 LHFLDLFFFELLN
-171 TVFFWCNPV
+171 VVFWCNPV
-180 VYIYRFTIKNLHEFL
+180 VYLYKFTIKDLHEFL
-195 ADQEASQTL
+195 ADQEASRTL
-204 PTVADYA
+204 PSVADYA

-230 FYNKSTLKIRIQM
+230 FYKKSTLKIRIQM
-243 LLKGKSNNWAIL
+243 LLKGRSNNWAIM

-261 PILLMAVLVS
+261 PILFIAVLVS
-271 SVSCSDNSVDKPVE
+271 SVSCSDTTIDKPVE
-285 IDIIEDVKSEV
+285 IDIAEVNKTEDLI
-296 PPPPPPPAP
+296 PPPPPPVEKRIKF
-305 NDMSLFKAK
+305 D
-314 ETGPKPIFTAVE
+314 EVKPIFTAVE

-336 KMYQYLG
+336 KMYQFLG
-343 EHIKYPA
+343 ENIKYPQ

-369 DGTISDVE
+369 DGSIGDVI

-395 SMPKWNPGVQNGKNV
+395 SMPHWKPGVQNGKNV

>member
-1 MEKLIPFAQI
+1 MEKLIPFVQI
-11 NLFLVIFYAIYWLFL
+11 NLFLVVFYAIYWLFL

-37 YLIGSSILSVI
+37 YLIGSSIISVL
-48 LPFADLSSVKTWALA
+48 LPFVDLSSVKTWALA
-63 GQIQSLVYEY
+63 GQIQSLIYEY

-81 QNTEH
+81 QNTEN
-86 KLNWVLIISILYLTI
+86 KLNWVLIISILYLSV
-101 VAFLFLKLAFGV
+101 VALLFLKLAFGV
-113 ARAYAIVQSP
+113 ARAYAIIQSP

-138 IDKKLPYFRTIRAH
+138 IDKKLPHFRTIRAH

-159 LHFLDLFFFELM
+159 LHFLDLFFFELLIM
-171 TVFFWCNPV
+171 VFWCNPM
-180 VYIYRFTIKNLHEFL
+180 VYLYRASIKNLHEFL
-195 ADQEASQTL
+195 ADEEASRTL
-204 PTVADYA
+204 PSVADYA

-224 HLFVQP
+224 HLFVQQ
-230 FYNKSTLKIRIQM
+230 FQKKSTLKIRIQM

-261 PILLMAVLVS
+261 PMLFMAVLVS
-271 SVSCSDNSVDKPVE
+271 SVSCSETTINSPVE
-285 IDIIEDVKSEV
+285 IDIVKDGKSEI
-296 PPPPPPPAP
+296 PPPAP
-305 NDMSLFKAK
+305 PIDEADAALKIQKK
-314 ETGPKPIFTAVE
+314 EIYTAVE
-326 QNPEFIGGQA
+326 QNPEFVGGQD

-343 EHIKYPA
+343 ENIKYPA
-350 AAQRANISGRVFV
+350 AAQRADVSGRVFV
-363 KFVVED
+363 KFIVED
-369 DGTISDVE
+369 DGTIGDVV

-395 SMPKWNPGVQNGKNV
+395 SMPRWKPGVQNGKNV